1 MHGVEESKMGVAN
14 ALAVRQAT
22 MKDVDAMLE
31 IVNEYAQ
38 QGLMLPRTKLSF
50 LENLQSFIV
59 AHDGD
64 SVVGVAGL
72 HILWEDL
79 AEIRSLAIS
88 EKAKGLGVGKHLVL
102 HLVEQCR
109 LLGIK
114 RVLALTYQQV
124 FFEKCGFWVVAKE
137 TLPQKAWKDC
147 INCSKLPMCDE
158 IAMIF
163 ETA

>member
-1 MHGVEESKMGVAN
+1 MSVVK
-14 ALAVRQAT
+14 ALTVRRAM

-31 IVNEYAQ
+31 IINEYAQ
-38 QGLMLPRTKLSF
+38 QGLMLPRTKLSVC
-50 LENLQSFIV
+50 ENLQSFIV

-64 SVVGVAGL
+64 TVVGVAGL

-79 AEIRSLAIS
+79 AEIRSLAIA
-88 EKAKGLGVGKHLVL
+88 EKAKGMGVGKHLVL

-109 LLGIK
+109 NLGIK
-114 RVLALTYQQV
+114 RVLALTYQKA
-124 FFEKCGFWVVAKE
+124 FFEKCGFWIVAKE
-137 TLPQKAWKDC
+137 TLPQKVWKDC

>member
-1 MHGVEESKMGVAN
+1 MSVAK
-14 ALAVRQAT
+14 ALTVRQAR
-22 MKDVDAMLE
+22 MVDVDAMLE
-31 IVNEYAQ
+31 IINEYAQ
-38 QGLMLPRTKLSF
+38 QGLMLPRTKLSVC
-50 LENLQSFIV
+50 ENLQSFIV

-64 SVVGVAGL
+64 TVVGVAGL

-79 AEIRSLAIS
+79 AEIRSLAIA
-88 EKAKGLGVGKHLVL
+88 EKAKGMGVGKHLVL

-109 LLGIK
+109 QLGIK
-114 RVLALTYQQV
+114 RVLALTYQKT
-124 FFEKCGFWVVAKE
+124 FFEKCGFWIVAKE
-137 TLPQKAWKDC
+137 TLPQKVWKDC